1 MLDKNSE
8 SHVHVEAIEE
18 PPPPGKSIAFGL
30 ERMGLIAVKAPILSM
45 IILAVLIVAAIFGIY
60 RIKIDDSLSQLF
72 RSDSKDYK
80 QYEAVTKRFPATE
93 FDVLVVVEGKT
104 LLARE
109 NLEKIRDMVTDLQL
123 VEGVRGLVSLFSAR
137 QAPEPGKLPAALFP
151 PELPQGAAYDKFVET
166 VKTNEIIRGK
176 LLSEDGTLALIVLSL
191 EPSVVSSNDLGKVV
205 GEMRKIMADDLSG
218 SGLNAQLSG
227 VPVMQL
233 EIRNAVKRDGLTY
246 NILGILAGCIIAI
259 IFFRKI
265 SFMVVAA
272 FPPIIA
278 ILLAL
283 GGLGWAGF
291 NLNMFLNVMT
301 PLIMVISFS
310 DSMQLTFAARDRL
323 IAGQDKL
330 TAFTNA
336 VLVVGPA
343 CVLTHGTAGI
353 SFIALQFSDSE
364 LIRKFG
370 EAGLAAT
377 IIALIAVLSLVPV
390 FGVLFVRNEKI
401 FAVKFQSADA
411 GVQAL
416 RNFCYWIAV
425 RMVGRPGLFSLL
437 AVLLVAGLGFIY
449 ATLEP
454 RYRLA
459 DQVPDKRQAVAA
471 SSRLDAKLTGANP
484 IDVLIEFPKGASLY
498 APDTLKTI
506 AEVHAMVE
514 KSAGVGNVWSLETLR
529 RWLAEK
535 AGSNDVAT
543 LKEYVSVIPEHLVRR
558 FISADQDAVVV
569 SGRVPDL
576 DSSEILPVIDK
587 LDKALDKVRAE
598 HPGFEIAVTGLSAI
612 AARNS
617 ANMISKLNHGLTIEF
632 LLVAIFIGLA
642 FRSVVVMFSCILPG
656 IFPVVASGTVLWIL
670 GEGLQFASVVALT
683 VSFGLGLS
691 ATIHFL
697 NRLRLESKPGI
708 TSGTGGRARHR
719 AGRSGADPDHGGAG
733 LRPRRHRVLR
743 PAVAAAVRLAQRVL
757 DDRSPGRGSLHPAA
771 DLDVPDQPV
780 GKDSRRQSRQACG
793 MTSLLNNSGCQT
805 TRGCRPTAAEEGLRN
820 DVCRISCSPCGRCRR
835 LPRRRAHL
843 SFLSHRADPDAGL
856 AGRRAARGRGGVPNL
871 PAAATGALPSRI
883 EEARPRPASACG
895 GVRPISLSVEPGR
908 RREGR
913 VCLRERH
920 QGLGALSAAALD
932 LVRHRDLRHPVGSI
946 AGDAARMA
954 RQ

>member
-1 MLDKNSE
+1 MLEKHSDSE
-8 SHVHVEAIEE
+8 VHVEKIEQR
-18 PPPPGKSIAFGL
+18 PTASIAFGL
-30 ERMGLIAVKAPILSM
+30 ERLGLIAVQAPILSC
-45 IILAVLIVAAIFGIY
+45 IILVALIIGAIFGID

-72 RSDSKDYK
+72 RSNSKEYR

-104 LLARE
+104 LLARD
-109 NLEKIRDMVTDLQL
+109 NLEKLRDLVTDLQL
-123 VEGVRGLVSLFSAR
+123 VDGTRGLISLFSAR
-137 QAPEPGKLPAALFP
+137 QAPAPGKLPAALFP
-151 PELPQGAAYDKFVET
+151 SELPQGADYDKFVET

-191 EPSVVSSNDLGKVV
+191 EPEVVASNKLGKVV
-205 GEMRKIMADDLSG
+205 GEIRKLMAQDLAD
-218 SGLNAQLSG
+218 SGLKAELSG

-233 EIRNAVKRDGLTY
+233 EIRKAVERDGLTY

-272 FPPIIA
+272 FPPMIA

-283 GGLGWAGF
+283 GGLGWANF

-323 IAGQDKL
+323 IAGQDKY
-330 TAFTNA
+330 TAFRNA

-353 SFIALQFSDSE
+353 SFIALQFSDSD

-377 IIALIAVLSLVPV
+377 IIALVAVLSLVPVFGVLFVRNERVFAVKFQGADAGVQMLRNFCYWIAVLSLVPV
-390 FGVLFVRNEKI
+390 FGVLFVRNERV
-401 FAVKFQSADA
+401 FAVKFQGADA
-411 GVQAL
+411 GVQML

-425 RMVGRPGLFSLL
+425 RMVSRPGLFSLI
-437 AVLLVAGLGFIY
+437 AVIFVGGLGIVY
-449 ATLEP
+449 ANLEP

-459 DQVPDKRQAVAA
+459 DQVPDKQQAVEA
-471 SSRLDAKLTGANP
+471 SGRLDAKLTGANP

-498 APDTLKTI
+498 APETLQTI
-506 AEVHAMVE
+506 ADVHSTVE
-514 KSAGVGNVWSLETLR
+514 KTAGVGNVWSLETLR

-543 LKEYVSVIPEHLVRR
+543 LKQYVSVIPEHLVRR

-576 DSSEILPVIDK
+576 DSSEILPVVEK
-587 LDKALDKVRAE
+587 LDAELDAVRKK
-598 HPGFEIAVTGLSAI
+598 HPGYEIAVTGLSAI

-617 ANMISKLNHGLTIEF
+617 ANMIQKLNRGLTIEF
-632 LLVAIFIGLA
+632 ALVAIFIGLA

-656 IFPVVASGTVLWIL
+656 IFPVVLSGTVLWLL
-670 GEGLQFASVVALT
+670 GQGLQFASVVALT

-697 NRLRLESKPGI
+697 NRLRLEWRPGV
-708 TSGTGGRARHR
+708 TPELAVERATVLVGP
-719 AGRSGADPDHGGAG
+719 ALILTTVVLACG
-733 LRPRRHRVLR
+733 LVVTVFSDLPSLR
-743 PAVAAAVRLAQRVL
+743 LFGWLSAFSMVAALV
-757 DDRSPGRGSLHPAA
+757 A
-771 DLDVPDQPV
+771 DLFI
-780 GKDSRRQSRQACG
+780 
-793 MTSLLNNSGCQT
+793 L
-805 TRGCRPTAAEEGLRN
+805 RPTAMFLINLSQRLR
-820 DVCRISCSPCGRCRR
+820 GT
-835 LPRRRAHL
+835 
-843 SFLSHRADPDAGL
+843 AGH
-856 AGRRAARGRGGVPNL
+856 AKP
-871 PAAATGALPSRI
+871 
-883 EEARPRPASACG
+883 
-895 GVRPISLSVEPGR
+895 VE
-908 RREGR
+908 
-913 VCLRERH
+913 
-920 QGLGALSAAALD
+920 
-932 LVRHRDLRHPVGSI
+932 
-946 AGDAARMA
+946 
-954 RQ
+954 

>member
-1 MLDKNSE
+1 MLEKNSDSE
-8 SHVHVEAIEE
+8 VHVEQAERIERR
-18 PPPPGKSIAFGL
+18 PTDSIAFGL
-30 ERMGLIAVKAPILSM
+30 ERIGLIAVKAPVVSCI
-45 IILAVLIVAAIFGIY
+45 VLLVLFVGAIFGIE

-72 RSDSKDYK
+72 RSNSKEYR

-104 LLARE
+104 LLARD
-109 NLEKIRDMVTDLQL
+109 NLEKLRDLVTDLQL
-123 VEGVRGLVSLFSAR
+123 VEGTRGLISLFSAR
-137 QAPEPGKLPAALFP
+137 QAPAPGKLPAALFP
-151 PELPQGAAYDKFVET
+151 QDLPQGADYDKFIET

-191 EPSVVSSNDLGKVV
+191 EPEVVSSNKLSKTV
-205 GEMRKIMADDLSG
+205 GDIRKLMADDLAG
-218 SGLNAQLSG
+218 SNLKAELSG

-278 ILLAL
+278 IVLAL
-283 GGLGWAGF
+283 GGLGWANF

-323 IAGQDKL
+323 IAGQDRY
-330 TAFTNA
+330 TAFRNA

-343 CVLTHGTAGI
+343 CVLTHATAGI
-353 SFIALQFSDSE
+353 SFIALQFSDSD

-377 IIALIAVLSLVPV
+377 VIALLAVLSLVPV
-390 FGVLFVRNEKI
+390 FGVLFVRHEKV
-401 FAVKFQSADA
+401 FAVKFQRADA

-425 RMVGRPGLFSLL
+425 RMVSRPGLFSLV
-437 AVLLVAGLGFIY
+437 AVLFVGGLGIIY
-449 ATLEP
+449 ANLEP

-459 DQVPDKRQAVAA
+459 DQVPDKQQAVAA
-471 SSRLDAKLTGANP
+471 SGRLDAKLTDANP
-484 IDVLIEFPKGASLY
+484 IDVLIEFPKGSSLY
-498 APDTLKTI
+498 APETLQTI
-506 AEVHAMVE
+506 ADVHSQVE
-514 KSAGVGNVWSLETLR
+514 KTAGVGNVWSLETLR

-535 AGSNDVAT
+535 AGSTDVAT

-576 DSSEILPVIDK
+576 DSSQILPVVEK
-587 LDKALDKVRAE
+587 LDAALDDVRKK
-598 HPGFEIAVTGLSAI
+598 HPGYEIAVTGLSAI

-617 ANMISKLNHGLTIEF
+617 ANMIQKLNRGLTIEF
-632 LLVAIFIGLA
+632 ALVAIFIGLA

-656 IFPVVASGTVLWIL
+656 IFPVVLSGTVLWLL

-697 NRLRLESKPGI
+697 NRLRLEMQPGV
-708 TSGTGGRARHR
+708 SPELAVERATVLVGP
-719 AGRSGADPDHGGAG
+719 ALILTTVVLACG
-733 LRPRRHRVLR
+733 LVVTVFSNLPSLR
-743 PAVAAAVRLAQRVL
+743 LFGWLSAFAMVAALV
-757 DDRSPGRGSLHPAA
+757 A
-771 DLDVPDQPV
+771 DLFI
-780 GKDSRRQSRQACG
+780 
-793 MTSLLNNSGCQT
+793 L
-805 TRGCRPTAAEEGLRN
+805 RPTAMFLINLQQRLRGKAGQAKAAE
-820 DVCRISCSPCGRCRR
+820 
-835 LPRRRAHL
+835 
-843 SFLSHRADPDAGL
+843 
-856 AGRRAARGRGGVPNL
+856 
-871 PAAATGALPSRI
+871 
-883 EEARPRPASACG
+883 
-895 GVRPISLSVEPGR
+895 
-908 RREGR
+908 
-913 VCLRERH
+913 
-920 QGLGALSAAALD
+920 
-932 LVRHRDLRHPVGSI
+932 
-946 AGDAARMA
+946 
-954 RQ
+954 